1 MAVFTFDELCKS
13 QGFDYNGD
21 DVIAALS
28 HFSPLAK
35 ALGTTDPGGSF
46 NSPRLS
52 PLQLEN
58 LDGLM
63 TEVLI
68 SEKHFKLFNSIPRT
82 PSPTPYFE
90 WNRHKGF
97 GSRRG
102 SIGFA
107 EGGAPKG
114 SLSTFIRSGLYN
126 KYYGV
131 QGGVTHQMMIA
142 GQNGGTV
149 EDPETREKR
158 DRALELFERL
168 EREFIF
174 GDSTINDEAG
184 NAVHFDGLLKQL
196 TSGNGANVIDLAGQ
210 PLTFNNLDSAART
223 LVKGGKQI
231 SVDGYN
237 AYMST
242 HVLDGLNAQ
251 YKDRNIFRHNKDN
264 AASAQYTPGFKLPGY
279 ETNFGTFAFEHT
291 ILLEEVEDSA
301 PLAASSGTGIGAVAA
316 ATGVAA
322 SGGALDAATYYY
334 KIAAYNDTGETVPGT
349 ASAGIAATAG
359 QKITLTITAP
369 SGNVTG
375 YRIYRCTGS
384 ATGTYKWIGRAAKT
398 DATDTFVDAGAWRT
412 YDTAAATAGTPD
424 YTKDQNGI
432 AVLIKPDPRD
442 IVMAQM
448 APLLSMPLPQV
459 GTTFPF
465 LLLLYC
471 VLVLKA
477 PERVIIFKNAGQY
490 TPV

>member
-1 MAVFTFDELCKS
+1 MAPVLTFDELCKS
-13 QGFDYNGD
+13 QGFEYTGD
-21 DVIAALS
+21 DVIQALS
-28 HFSPLAK
+28 QFAPLTK

-63 TEVLI
+63 TEVLLT
-68 SEKHFKLFNSIPRT
+68 ERHFKLFNSIPRT

-107 EGGAPKG
+107 EGGSPKG
-114 SLSTFIRSGLYN
+114 SLSTFIRQGLYN

-174 GDSTINDEAG
+174 GDSTIKDEAG
-184 NAVHFDGLLKQL
+184 NAVHFDGLMNQL
-196 TSGNGANVIDLAGQ
+196 ASGNSANVIDLQGQ
-210 PLTFNNLDSAART
+210 PLTFNNLDTAART
-223 LVKGGKQI
+223 LVKSGKQI

-251 YKDRNIFRHNKDN
+251 YKDRNIVRLNKDT
-264 AASAQYTPGFKLPGY
+264 AASASFTPGFTLPGY
-279 ETNFGTFAFEHT
+279 QTNFGTFSFEHT
-291 ILLEEVEDSA
+291 ILLEEVEDST
-301 PLAASSGTGIGAVAA
+301 PLAASNGTGIGTVGAPTGSAA
-316 ATGVAA
+316 A
-322 SGGALDAATYYY
+322 GGALDAATYYY
-334 KIAAYNDTGETVPGT
+334 KVAAYNDTGETVPSA
-349 ASAGIAATAG
+349 ASSGIAATAT

-375 YRIYRCTGS
+375 YRIYRATGS
-384 ATGTYKWIGRAAKT
+384 ATAPYKWIGRIAKT
-398 DATDTFVDAGAWRT
+398 GATDTFVDAGAWRT
-412 YDTAAATAGTPD
+412 YDVADSA
-424 YTKDQNGI
+424 KEQNGM

-490 TPV
+490 TPA